1 MQTVTEIVCK
11 YFRKKNM
18 NNVQIWGIS
27 ILSLMQERLRWSA
40 STSNAL
46 LKTKIN
52 SIFIILLIIGI
63 LVPIKAIIAFVFS
76 TPSLLSS
83 LLDNSRSIW
92 RISLLNLK
100 YFEKNPLKSAA
111 EKSTEAKIQLQK
123 AFCAKNIC

>member
-1 MQTVTEIVCK
+1 MQTVTEIACK
-11 YFRKKNM
+11 YSRKK

-46 LKTKIN
+46 LKTKTN

-63 LVPIKAIIAFVFS
+63 LVPIKAIITLVS
-76 TPSLLSS
+76 TTPSLLSS

>member
-1 MQTVTEIVCK
+1 MEPNSSDANTSE
-11 YFRKKNM
+11 KNM
-18 NNVQIWGIS
+18 NSVQIWGIS

-46 LKTKIN
+46 LKTKTN
-52 SIFIILLIIGI
+52 SIFIIFLIISI
-63 LVPIKAIIAFVFS
+63 LVPIITLVS
-76 TPSLLSS
+76 TTPSLLSS